1 MRKLEEMNIEDNN
14 EFEPNVESPAT
25 PESNST
31 QITVSTEM
39 LKKIGIGAAAV
50 VILLGGIFFLTSMKS
65 DNRLKTAMENC
76 EVTDSLGFTLADDN
90 QSLVFDGSGKT
101 DYIGGDFSDL
111 VCVIDD
117 LKAPSTVESR
127 MLSTNSL
134 MGVQNAEWDGI
145 SISWSYHPDNG
156 LDANLEIQK

>member
-1 MRKLEEMNIEDNN
+1 
-14 EFEPNVESPAT
+14 
-25 PESNST
+25 
-31 QITVSTEM
+31 M
-39 LKKIGIGAAAV
+39 LKKVGIGAAAV
-50 VILLGGIFFLTSMKS
+50 VVLLGGIFFLTSMKS

-76 EVTDSLGFTLADDN
+76 EVMDSLGFTLADDN

>member
-1 MRKLEEMNIEDNN
+1 MNIEDNN

-25 PESNST
+25 PAANST
-31 QITVSTEM
+31 QITLSTAM
-39 LKKIGIGAAAV
+39 LKKIGAGAAAV
-50 VILLGGIFFLTSMKS
+50 VILIGGIFFLTSMKS
-65 DNRLKTAMENC
+65 DNRFKTAMDNC
-76 EVTDSLGFTLADDN
+76 NLASASGFTLAEDN

-101 DYIGGDFSDL
+101 DFSGGDFSDL
-111 VCVIDD
+111 VCVIND

-156 LDANLEIQK
+156 LDANLEIKK

>member
-1 MRKLEEMNIEDNN
+1 MNIEENNNIEPEGDN
-14 EFEPNVESPAT
+14 PVTPAADT
-25 PESNST
+25 T
-31 QITVSTEM
+31 QITLSTTT
-39 LKKIGIGAAAV
+39 LKKIGAGVAAAV
-50 VILLGGIFFLTSMKS
+50 VLIGGIFLVTSMKS
-65 DNRLKTAMENC
+65 DNRFHDAMSNC
-76 EVTDSLGFTLADDN
+76 DVIDASGFTLAEDN

-111 VCVIDD
+111 VCVLNE

-145 SISWSYHPDNG
+145 TVSWSYHPDNG
-156 LDANLEIQK
+156 LDANLEIKQ